1 MSTGPRG
8 VLTVI
13 GVGAGPVPL
22 ETRTSRGE
30 PVTGLATLIA
40 LVAAGGTIGGSLLES
55 GFPVPLS
62 QWVFMAAG
70 LPLPFLGRL
79 IATRRPDNRFGW
91 LLLVVALCFGLGGLG
106 IGYLLRFG
114 VTVPGA
120 GLALVAA
127 ALFGV
132 HYGLVWIF
140 VPLFF
145 PDGRLPSPRWRPLAW
160 AGGVCIAVRALGVL
174 FAPGI
179 VDHAVPVANP
189 LALPGAAGSAATAMA
204 VGGTVATPVI
214 AACALGSLVARRR
227 SAPPA
232 ERLPLRWM
240 AGGILLNAAGFIS
253 ILVAGD
259 QHGHWSGLAVLSLLG
274 AVPAAIGVALVRHRL
289 LDIRVVV
296 RGSFAYGLIWSAIAL
311 LYVTVATASGI
322 VAGERLPIAVAVA
335 LAVLITLVFQ
345 PIRQWLETLAD
356 RLVFGTRPSAAQ
368 VLAETGTVLDS
379 LTESSSQLQH
389 LAHVARSAL
398 GTAWVLVELDDGT
411 RAGAGAV
418 AGEPAG
424 KAPIRSEGLDVGRL
438 LCGPKIDGRFAERDE
453 ALLSALAA
461 QAGLALRAARLA
473 ARLVHAQETERKRIE
488 RNIHD
493 GVQQQIVAL
502 IAGLE
507 MARALPP
514 RPETLL
520 HLREQA
526 RAILEDLRELAAGIY
541 PTALVQGGLAEAVEE
556 RCARLPLTVRL
567 TVDDGLRSRRLSDDV
582 EGAAYF
588 TISESL
594 ANVLKHA
601 DATRV
606 EVRLA
611 LDAGRLILAVSDD
624 GVGFDQQAVSLR
636 GLGALA
642 DRLSAL
648 GGGFEVVSTSGKG
661 THVNAWM
668 PADG

>member
-1 MSTGPRG
+1 M
-8 VLTVI
+8 LTVI
-13 GVGAGPVPL
+13 GAGAGPVPL
-22 ETRTSRGE
+22 EARTSAGGPARAL
-30 PVTGLATLIA
+30 PTVIA
-40 LVAAGGTIGGSLLES
+40 LTAAGGSITGSVLES
-55 GFPVPLS
+55 GVPVPLS
-62 QWVFMAAG
+62 QGLFIAAG
-70 LPLPFLGRL
+70 MPLPLLAWL
-79 IATRRPDNRFGW
+79 IATRRPDNRFGR
-91 LLLVVALCFGLGGLG
+91 LLLAVALCFGMGGLG
-106 IGYLLRFG
+106 AGYLLRFG
-114 VTVPGA
+114 VTAPGA

-140 VPLFF
+140 VPLLF

-160 AGGVCIAVRALGVL
+160 IGGLCIAVRALGVL
-174 FAPGI
+174 FAPGA
-179 VDHAVPVANP
+179 VDHGVPAANP
-189 LALPGAAGSAATAMA
+189 LALPGAAGSAASAMA
-204 VGGTVATPVI
+204 VAGTVATPVI
-214 AACALGSLVARRR
+214 AACALGSLAFRRR

-232 ERLPLRWM
+232 ERLPLRWL
-240 AGGILLNAAGFIS
+240 AGGVLLNAAGFVA

-259 QHGHWSGLAVLSLLG
+259 GNAYWSGLAVLSLLG
-274 AVPAAIGVALVRHRL
+274 AVPAALGVALVRHRL

-296 RGSFAYGLIWSAIAL
+296 RGSFAYGTLWAAIAL
-311 LYVTVATASGI
+311 LYVTVATVFGV
-322 VAGERLPIAVAVA
+322 VAGERLPVAVAVA

-345 PIRQWLETLAD
+345 PIRARLETLAD
-356 RLVFGTRPSAAQ
+356 RLVFGARPSAAQ
-368 VLAETGTVLDS
+368 VLAQAGTVLDS
-379 LTESSSQLQH
+379 LTESGGQLQH

-398 GTAWVLVELDDGT
+398 GTTWVLVELDDGT
-411 RAGAGAV
+411 RADAGTV
-418 AGEPAG
+418 AGEPART
-424 KAPIRSEGLDVGRL
+424 APIRSEGAEVGRL
-438 LCGPKIDGRFAERDE
+438 SCGPKTDGRFADRDD
-453 ALLSALAA
+453 ALLPALAA

-473 ARLVHAQETERKRIE
+473 ARLVHAQEGERKRIE

-507 MARALPP
+507 TARALPH

-567 TVDDGLRSRRLSDDV
+567 AVDDDLRGRRLPGDV

-611 LDAGRLILAVSDD
+611 LDAGRLVVTVSDD
-624 GVGFDQQAVSLR
+624 GVGFDHRTAALR

-648 GGGFEVVSTSGKG
+648 GGGFDVVSAFGEG
-661 THVNAWM
+661 TRVSAWT
-668 PADG
+668 PIDD